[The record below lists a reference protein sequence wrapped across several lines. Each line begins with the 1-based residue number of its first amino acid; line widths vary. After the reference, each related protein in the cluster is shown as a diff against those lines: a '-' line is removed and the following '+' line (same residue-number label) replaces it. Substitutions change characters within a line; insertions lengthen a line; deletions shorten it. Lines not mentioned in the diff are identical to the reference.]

1 MDVGIYFLGI
11 LIGSVIWGI
20 ITKAISNSRGC
31 EGGFWWGFWLWVI
44 GVIIVAVRPAQNTQV
59 VVAQPAVNAYDEL
72 EKVVNLHNCGAI
84 TDSEFAKL
92 KADLMKKM

>member
-1 MDVGIYFLGI
+1 MDVGIYVLGI

-44 GVIIVAVRPAQNTQV
+44 GVIIVAVRPAQNTV
-59 VVAQPAVNAYDEL
+59 PVSYTIPSENKIERLSKLNALRD
-72 EKVVNLHNCGAI
+72 KGII
-84 TDSEFAKL
+84 TQEEYEAK
-92 KADLMKKM
+92 KKEIIG